1 MSLFHLAIRNIL
13 RRRLRTGLT
22 LCGVAVGIA
31 AFVSL
36 VGFSR
41 SFEDEWLKLYR
52 SAGTDITVVRGT
64 SVNSSISEDVGAKIR
79 ALPEVA
85 DVAPIALN
93 VTDLTPDINAVIYGW
108 QQDSFEM
115 DPLVI
120 LQGRRFRAGA
130 AEIMV
135 GEVLAENLG
144 KKLGD
149 RLEIQGTSFE
159 VVAIFRGVSAFE
171 TGGALMPLAQ
181 LQRISDM
188 GRNVT
193 AFHVRLR
200 PAKNGESGEAH
211 IQEVRAKIQ
220 AMVPGVKAVAAAD
233 MARNN
238 QVLVLARSMA
248 WGTSFIAL
256 LVSALGIANT
266 MAMSVF
272 ERTREI
278 GILRALGWKC
288 WRVMRMILVESA
300 ALGLVG
306 GVLGIFLGWGALRFL
321 ATLRTTANVAQ
332 SSIPLLHSVQ
342 ALAVALLIGL
352 VSGLVPAYRGARLS
366 PVEALRHD

>member
-41 SFEDEWLKLYR
+41 SFEVEWLKLYR
-52 SAGTDITVVRGT
+52 GSGTDITVVRGT
-64 SVNSSISEDVGAKIR
+64 SVNSSIGEDAGAKIA
-79 ALPEVA
+79 ALAEVA
-85 DVAPIALN
+85 DIAPIALN

-108 QQDSFEM
+108 REDSFEL

-120 LQGRRFRAGA
+120 LQGRRFRANA
-130 AEIMV
+130 AEIML
-135 GEVLAENLG
+135 GEVLAESLG

-149 RLEIQGTSFE
+149 RLEIQGSAFE

-181 LQRISDM
+181 LQKMSDM

-200 PAKNGESGEAH
+200 PLAAGESEEER
-211 IQEVRAKIQ
+211 IQQVRAKIQ
-220 AMVPGVKAVAAAD
+220 ALLPGVKAVAAAD

-238 QVLVLARSMA
+238 QVIVLARSTA

-272 ERTREI
+272 ERTKEI

-300 ALGLVG
+300 VLGLVG
-306 GVLGIFLGWGALRFL
+306 GVFGLLLGWGALRFL
-321 ATLRTTANVAQ
+321 ATIRTTANIAEP
-332 SSIPLLHSVQ
+332 SIPIEHSAQ

-352 VSGLVPAYRGARLS
+352 LAGLVPAYRGARLS

>member
-1 MSLFHLAIRNIL
+1 L
-13 RRRLRTGLT
+13 RRRLRTCLT

-52 SAGTDITVVRGT
+52 GAGTDITVVRGT
-64 SVNSSISEDVGAKIR
+64 SVNSSISEDAGPKI
-79 ALPEVA
+79 ALLPEVA
-85 DVAPIALN
+85 DVVPIALN
-93 VTDLTPDINAVIYGW
+93 VTDLTPEINAVIYGW
-108 QQDSFEM
+108 REDSFEL
-115 DPLVI
+115 DPLLI
-120 LQGRRFRAGA
+120 LQGRRYRANRP
-130 AEIMV
+130 EIML
-135 GEVLAENLG
+135 GEVLAESLG

-149 RLEIQGTSFE
+149 RVEIQGASFE

-171 TGGALMPLAQ
+171 TGGALMPLDQ
-181 LQRISDM
+181 LQKVSDM

-200 PAKNGESGEAH
+200 PARSGESE
-211 IQEVRAKIQ
+211 EVRIQQVRTKIQ
-220 AMVPGVKAVAAAD
+220 TMLPGVKAVAAAE

-272 ERTREI
+272 ERTKEI

-300 ALGLVG
+300 VLGLVG
-306 GVLGIFLGWGALRFL
+306 GAVGIVLGWGALRFL
-321 ATLRTTANVAQ
+321 ATVRITANIAQ
-332 SSIPLLHSVQ
+332 PSIPLLHSVQ
-342 ALAVALLIGL
+342 ALAVAVLIGL
-352 VSGLVPAYRGARLS
+352 LAGLVPAYRGARLS